1 MFRQK
6 HRIWFYREKGIVG
19 NMSSDHFIEQ
29 QLPKRKWNG
38 KYLNVK
44 REKKNV
50 NDGILNNDDSQY
62 CIYFWKAIVPFYFTL
77 TENKMIFLTIQFL
90 VQGVRFIGKWEHSFG
105 LEKRWRC
112 AFFKTILDAL
122 HFIFDVGYKKVS
134 DVAQWPLVWVR

>member
-6 HRIWFYREKGIVG
+6 NRIWFYREKGIVG

-44 REKKNV
+44 SVKNV
-50 NDGILNNDDSQY
+50 KI
-62 CIYFWKAIVPFYFTL
+62 FWTTMIVNIVYISEKAIVPFYFTL
-77 TENKMIFLTIQFL
+77 TENIMIFLTIQFL
-90 VQGVRFIGKWEHSFG
+90 VQGVRFIRKWEHSFG

-112 AFFKTILDAL
+112 VFFKTIFDAL
-122 HFIFDVGYKKVS
+122 HFIFDVGYKKVR
-134 DVAQWPLVWVR
+134 DVVHGPLVWVR

>member
-6 HRIWFYREKGIVG
+6 NRIWFYREKGIVG

-44 REKKNV
+44 SVKNV
-50 NDGILNNDDSQY
+50 KI
-62 CIYFWKAIVPFYFTL
+62 FWTTMIVNIVYISEKAIVPFYFTL

-112 AFFKTILDAL
+112 AFFKKILDAL

-134 DVAQWPLVWVR
+134 DVAQWPLVWVS

>member
-6 HRIWFYREKGIVG
+6 NRIWFYREKGIVG

-44 REKKNV
+44 SVKNV
-50 NDGILNNDDSQY
+50 KI
-62 CIYFWKAIVPFYFTL
+62 FWTTMIVNIVYISEKAIVPFYFTL

-90 VQGVRFIGKWEHSFG
+90 VQGVRFRGKWEHSFG

-112 AFFKTILDAL
+112 AFFKTIFDAL